1 MQINTFPY
9 CCGCITF
16 SDFYDMED
24 DNDTTNPEELWKR
37 IQYEVEGNSSGMY
50 FQAWFRKCR
59 RYDDTHEEKFEYQ
72 ELLDNIVAHM
82 PNVILFPQTVN
93 PNTGN
98 ILQGV
103 LWRKE

>member
-1 MQINTFPY
+1 MQTSTFPH

-16 SDFYDMED
+16 SDFYDWD
-24 DNDTTNPEELWKR
+24 DESVTTDPKKLWERIRDT
-37 IQYEVEGNSSGMY
+37 VEQEASGMY
-50 FQAWFRKCR
+50 FQAWFRRSK
-59 RYDDTHEEKFEYQ
+59 RYDGTHEDKYEFQ
-72 ELLDNIVAHM
+72 ELLDNIVAFM
-82 PNVILFPQTVN
+82 PNVILFPTTVN